1 MQKTLSGN
9 QFAPL
14 QDNPD
19 NTLADNNNQMLLDD
33 NDMDNADFLKPQ
45 QNQQEKKSLASF
57 LPSMDVNDEP
67 EQEDQIDNP
76 FDIDDDKDAW

>member
-1 MQKTLSGN
+1 
-9 QFAPL
+9 
-14 QDNPD
+14 
-19 NTLADNNNQMLLDD
+19 MLLDD

>member
-1 MQKTLSGN
+1 
-9 QFAPL
+9 
-14 QDNPD
+14 
-19 NTLADNNNQMLLDD
+19 MLLDD

-76 FDIDDDKDAW
+76 FDIDDDKDAWWLLWS